1 MKTDDTHYMR
11 RALRL
16 ARRGLGYTAP
26 NPAVGAVVVRG
37 GVVVG
42 EGFHRAAGTP
52 HAEVHALARAGRR
65 ATGATLYVTLEPCAH
80 QGRTGPCCV
89 AVAAAGIRR
98 VVAATLDPNPQV
110 AGKGVAYLRRR
121 KVEVVVGVE
130 EGAAQALNED
140 FFCYITEHRPWVTW
154 KGAMSLDGR
163 IATRTGDSQWIT
175 GKRARRAGHH
185 LRRRAGAILVGR
197 ATAAADDPSL
207 TDRAPGRP
215 SHPLRVVLDSRLR
228 LPLRLQLFQEQGRL
242 PTVVYCT
249 AAATAAR
256 RAQLAKAGVAVVVAG
271 QERVEPKLVLSD
283 LYAREVM
290 HLLIE
295 GGGTVAASFVEAGLV
310 DRVAIFVAPL
320 IIGGRSAPS
329 LLGGDGFATLAEAM
343 RLERLESRR
352 LGDDLLLSGRVRRD

>member
-1 MKTDDTHYMR
+1 MHSDNTRYMR

-52 HAEVHALARAGRR
+52 HAEVHALARAGNR
-65 ATGATLYVTLEPCAH
+65 AAGATLYVTLEPCAH

-89 AVAAAGIRR
+89 AVAEAGIRR
-98 VVAATLDPNPQV
+98 VVVATLDPNPQV

-121 KVEVVVGVE
+121 KVEVTVGVE

-140 FFCYITEHRPWVTW
+140 FFCSITEHRPFVTW

-175 GKRARRAGHH
+175 GEEARRAGHR

-197 ATAAADDPSL
+197 ATALADDPSL
-207 TDRAPGRP
+207 TDRAPGRV

-228 LPLRLQLFQEQGRL
+228 LPLRLNLFQEQEML

-249 AAATAAR
+249 DAAPASRRTRLATA
-256 RAQLAKAGVAVVVAG
+256 GVTVVVAG
-271 QERVEPKLVLSD
+271 KERVGPQRVLSD
-283 LYAREVM
+283 LYEREVM

-320 IIGGRSAPS
+320 IIGGTQAPPV
-329 LLGGDGFATLAEAM
+329 LGGDGFATLAEAM
-343 RLERLESRR
+343 RLERFETRR
-352 LGDDLLLSGRVRRD
+352 LGDDLLLTGRVRR